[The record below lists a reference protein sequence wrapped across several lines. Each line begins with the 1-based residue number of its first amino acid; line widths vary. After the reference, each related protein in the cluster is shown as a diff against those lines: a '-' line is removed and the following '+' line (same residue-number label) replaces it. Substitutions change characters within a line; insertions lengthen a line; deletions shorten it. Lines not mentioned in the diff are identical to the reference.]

1 MLGSNRPDPQSL
13 GNGGWLFNGG
23 TAFLTDY
30 LLREVP
36 LNVDVALDVSSIHV
50 CANRKQTP
58 NEEIIHEYAVHI
70 RISMG
75 GYTIR
80 STRSENCGSRDAV
93 QMREMN
99 EWGAKYAVS
108 VRW

>member
-1 MLGSNRPDPQSL
+1 MS
-13 GNGGWLFNGG
+13 
-23 TAFLTDY
+23 
-30 LLREVP
+30 
-36 LNVDVALDVSSIHV
+36 VDVALESVSMSAPIAKH
-50 CANRKQTP
+50 TP
-58 NEEIIHEYAVHI
+58 DKEIIHEYAVHI

-80 STRSENCGSRDAV
+80 STRSENCGSRHAV